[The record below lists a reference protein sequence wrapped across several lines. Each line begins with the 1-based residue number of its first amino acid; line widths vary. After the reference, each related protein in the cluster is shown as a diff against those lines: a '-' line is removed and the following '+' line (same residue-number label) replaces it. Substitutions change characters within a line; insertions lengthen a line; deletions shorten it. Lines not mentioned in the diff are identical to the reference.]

1 MNKRSRVLV
10 VALIMLIGVV
20 IRCIHLFLIDLTH
33 EPFRL
38 GGLFIA
44 FADEIAS
51 HKFQIPVR
59 IPYYSSGGI
68 PYAYPPLGF
77 YVEAILLQIFPGQI
91 FAFAN
96 LLPPLVSVLALGL
109 AARFFYR
116 WAGGWNIRSLSALAA
131 YSLLPNAFYNQI
143 DAAGLA
149 EAFGSLA
156 LIIYFELLFA
166 YQQNRNMKS
175 AFYGGLGLALCVW
188 SSPGSAIGAA
198 FLSLALVI
206 NTLVSIRWSEKIQPY
221 LQLFVIGL
229 TGLAVSA
236 PYWLTVVLN
245 HGLRIFLAPVG
256 MQYEEGGPA
265 SVLGKLQG
273 SWFTYSV
280 LQQDGVYFWSI
291 AILLGIGW
299 LLWQRRFF
307 LPLAFLVLFSIP
319 RENAW
324 VTAFP
329 AALLVAHGVADVLVP
344 TVKSMSASTLR
355 IRTGLLWAGF
365 VLISLSLIM
374 QAFELV
380 NLQMRDE
387 NWKLKAAQVEA
398 LRRAHEI
405 VPSATQVIVLGN
417 GGLREWAPYLL
428 QREVLNTE
436 FGLEWQPAEY
446 RQIVAANQTLEQAEG
461 WQQVAEAIRSL
472 TNAKQVYVVLD
483 PSHVSPGLKT
493 EDQDSFL
500 VKLNS
505 SNLKVGSLELP

>member
-1 MNKRSRVLV
+1 MNKRMSV
-10 VALIMLIGVV
+10 VAAFIMLTGVV

-44 FADEIAS
+44 FADEITS
-51 HKFQIPVR
+51 HSFQLPVN

-77 YVEAILLQIFPGQI
+77 YVEAGLLRIFPGQI
-91 FAFAN
+91 FALAS

-116 WAGGWNIRSLSALAA
+116 WAGGWNFRSISALAA
-131 YSLLPNAFYNQI
+131 YALLPNAFYNQI

-149 EAFGSLA
+149 ESFGSLA
-156 LIIYFELLFA
+156 LVIYFELISA
-166 YQQNRNMKS
+166 YQQNRSLKS
-175 AFYGGLGLALCVW
+175 ALYAGLGLALCVL

-198 FLSLALVI
+198 FVSLALVVD
-206 NTLVSIRWSEKIQPY
+206 TLISLRWTDKLDPY
-221 LQLFVIGL
+221 QQLFVIGS

-245 HGLRIFLAPVG
+245 HGLSIFLTPVG
-256 MQYEEGGPA
+256 MQYEESGQA

-273 SWFTYSV
+273 SWFTYGV

-307 LPLAFLVLFSIP
+307 LPFAFLVLFSIP

-329 AALLVAHGVADVLVP
+329 AALLVAHGVVDVLVP
-344 TVKSMSASTLR
+344 TVKSMSVSTLR
-355 IRTGLLWAGF
+355 IRTGIMWAAFG
-365 VLISLSLIM
+365 LISLSLIM

-387 NWKLKAAQVEA
+387 NWKLKATQVEA

-405 VPSATQVIVLGN
+405 VPAAAQVIVLGN

-446 RQIVAANQTLEQAEG
+446 RQIVAANQRLNEAEN
-461 WQQVAEAIRSL
+461 WQEAAEAVRSL
-472 TNAKQVYVVLD
+472 TNAKQVYIVLD
-483 PSHVSPGLKT
+483 PNHVSPGLKT
-493 EDQDSFL
+493 KDQDSFL
-500 VKLNS
+500 VKLDS
-505 SNLKVGSLELP
+505 SDLQVGSLELP

>member
-1 MNKRSRVLV
+1 MNKRSLALV
-10 VALIMLIGVV
+10 AALIMLIGVV
-20 IRCIHLFLIDLTH
+20 IRCIHLFIIDLSH

-44 FADEIAS
+44 FAEEIAS
-51 HKFQIPVR
+51 HRFQLPVN
-59 IPYYSSGGI
+59 IPYYSVGGI

-77 YVEAILLQIFPGQI
+77 YGEAVLLRIFPGQI
-91 FAFAN
+91 FALAN
-96 LLPPLVSVLALGL
+96 LLPALVSVVTMGL

-116 WAGGWNIRSLSALAA
+116 WASGWNIRSLCALAA
-131 YSLLPNAFYNQI
+131 YALLPNAFYNQI

-156 LIIYFELLFA
+156 LVIYFELIFVH
-166 YQQNRNMKS
+166 QQNRSLKS
-175 AFYGGLGLALCVW
+175 ALFAGLGLALCVL

-198 FLSLALVI
+198 FVSLALVI
-206 NTLVSIRWSEKIQPY
+206 DTLVLIRWSEKIQPL
-221 LQLFVIGL
+221 LQLLTIGL

-245 HGLRIFLAPVG
+245 HGLRIFLTPVG
-256 MQYEEGGPA
+256 MQYEESGRA

-273 SWFTYSV
+273 SWFTYSI

-291 AILLGIGW
+291 AILLGMGW
-299 LLWQRRFF
+299 LVWQRRLF
-307 LPLAFLVLFSIP
+307 LPLAFLALFSIP

-329 AALLVAHGVADVLVP
+329 AALLVAHGLADVLVP
-344 TVKSMSASTLR
+344 TVKSMSAFTLR
-355 IRTGLLWAGF
+355 IRTGIMGAAFG
-365 VLISLSLIM
+365 LISISLVL

-380 NLQMRDE
+380 NLQVRDE
-387 NWKLKAAQVEA
+387 NWKLKATQVEA

-405 VPSATQVIVLGN
+405 VPSDAQVIVLGN

-446 RQIVAANQTLEQAEG
+446 RQIVAANQMLEQVES
-461 WQQVAEAIRSL
+461 WQEVAEAIHPL

-483 PSHVSPGLKT
+483 PNQVSPGLKM
-493 EDQDSFL
+493 EVQDSFS
-500 VKLNS
+500 VKLDS
-505 SNLKVGSLELP
+505 SDLQVGSLELP